1 MTPTSSSNVSA
12 SNSTIVQ
19 NGETYSLALRI
30 TFVFISVT
38 SVVPNLLYLMAMVL
52 NSGGGIKRGYH
63 NILLYNL
70 MITDALAGIAIMVTP
85 NLVIPEDLMK
95 FPGGFLGELFCHFL
109 MSQFMVFLFGVASVY
124 AIVFL
129 SIERWFAVKH
139 PFKYRT
145 SISSTK
151 MKICIALTWSVAL
164 LANTP
169 HLLEM
174 SPQYELNAAN
184 SCKWR
189 SEKSH
194 TRHILAGK
202 ASCI

>member
-1 MTPTSSSNVSA
+1 MGTEVYVCSYY
-12 SNSTIVQ
+12 I
-19 NGETYSLALRI
+19 
-30 TFVFISVT
+30 
-38 SVVPNLLYLMAMVL
+38 
-52 NSGGGIKRGYH
+52 
-63 NILLYNL
+63 
-70 MITDALAGIAIMVTP
+70 GIAIMVTP
-85 NLVIPEDLMK
+85 NLVIPEDLIK
-95 FPGGFLGELFCHFL
+95 FPGGFLRKLFCHFL

-202 ASCI
+202 ASCIWHVLNFFEKCSRLYSSKPRKHKKILSYFKMPFYLACGDSTYS